1 MTNICAVIFRN
12 VLFLFSFLLLKPALA
27 EPAVVIKWNLINKS
41 LGITAKETTLVIVLG
56 EIRHQTGWEVFLEPN
71 LNPAISIKTNPKPAS
86 EALGLLLGSLRYTLK
101 TQSGRPS
108 RLSIF
113 RNSASAATN
122 PIAEAPAKPAKLE
135 GQIAVVLKNET
146 AAKNLAK
153 EFDAEL
159 IAYIKDAN
167 AARFRFG
174 SEHDLKRIRNLLAK
188 ADGVEFIDD
197 IFIYPRPAGPM
208 IARAGVLPISVNP
221 TNVDTK
227 GMLIIGLIDSAVQ
240 VDAMDKPRFILE
252 QKFVGNAYEPSID
265 SPTHGTSMA
274 SIILR
279 GLSNKDLGVKNSP
292 ARILPVDIYGPNP
305 TTTSFDVAQGI
316 ALAVE
321 GGAKIINLSLG
332 SAAPSTLVRQV
343 IQTHHNNGVLFIGA
357 AGNAPV
363 TSNEYPAAYPEVM
376 AVTAIRPDGKLTVY
390 ANRGNFVDVAERG
403 TQPVRFNN
411 RTYSTTGT
419 SGSTAYISGTAAA
432 LATLYKKKPH
442 EIREMII
449 KNRPFVLPKKEK
461 K

>member
-1 MTNICAVIFRN
+1 MIFRN
-12 VLFLFSFLLLKPALA
+12 VLFLFSFLLLKPASA
-27 EPAVVIKWNLINKS
+27 EPAVVIEWNLINKS

-122 PIAEAPAKPAKLE
+122 PIAEAPAKPAKRE

-146 AAKNLAK
+146 AANNLAK

-174 SEHDLKRIRNLLAK
+174 SEQDLKRIRNLLAK
-188 ADGVEFIDD
+188 ADGVELIDD

-252 QKFVGNAYEPSID
+252 QKFVGNAYEPGID

-321 GGAKIINLSLG
+321 GGAKIINLRLG

-343 IQTHHNNGVLFIGA
+343 IQAHHNNGVLFIGA

-376 AVTAIRPDGKLTVY
+376 AVTAISPDGELTDY

-419 SGSTAYISGTAAA
+419 SGSTAYISGMAAA
-432 LATLYKKKPH
+432 LATQHGKKAH

-449 KNRPFVLPKKEK
+449 KNRPFVPPKTDEK
-461 K
+461 

>member
-1 MTNICAVIFRN
+1 MTKIRAVIFRN

-41 LGITAKETTLVIVLG
+41 LGITAKKTTLVIVLG
-56 EIRHQTGWEVFLEPN
+56 EIRHQTGWEIFLEPN

-113 RNSASAATN
+113 RNSVSAATN

-135 GQIAVVLKNET
+135 GQLAVVLKNET

-153 EFDAEL
+153 KFGAEQ

-174 SEHDLKRIRNLLAK
+174 SEQDLKRIRNLLAK

-221 TNVDTK
+221 INVDTK

-252 QKFVGNAYEPSID
+252 QKFVGNAYEPGID

-343 IQTHHNNGVLFIGA
+343 IQAHHNNGVLFIGA

-419 SGSTAYISGTAAA
+419 SGSTAYISGMAAA
-432 LATLYKKKPH
+432 LATKHGKKPH

-449 KNRPFVLPKKEK
+449 KNRPFVLPKKEGE
-461 K
+461 

>member
-1 MTNICAVIFRN
+1 MRYWIAAI
-12 VLFLFSFLLLKPALA
+12 LLSFLVLAPALA
-27 EPAVVIKWNLINKS
+27 ESEVLIQWNSINKS
-41 LGITAKETTLVIVLG
+41 LGITAKETTLVRVLG
-56 EIRHQTGWEVFLEPN
+56 EIRHQTGWEVVLEPN
-71 LNPAISIKTNPKPAS
+71 LNPAVSMKTNPKPAS
-86 EALGLLLGSLRYTLK
+86 ETLSLLLGNLRYTLK
-101 TQSGRPS
+101 TQAGWPS
-108 RLSIF
+108 RLSVF
-113 RNSASAATN
+113 RNSESAATN
-122 PIAEAPAKPAKLE
+122 PIAEAPAKPTKLE
-135 GQIAVVLKNET
+135 GQIAVVAKSET
-146 AAKNLAK
+146 TAKRLAK

-159 IAYIKDAN
+159 IAFIKGAN

-174 SEHDLKRIRNLLAK
+174 SEQDLKRIRDALAK
-188 ADGVEFIDD
+188 ADGVDFIDD
-197 IFIYPRPAGPM
+197 IFTYPRPAGPM
-208 IARAGVLPISVNP
+208 IARVGVLPISVNP
-221 TNVDTK
+221 VNVDTK

-240 VDAMDKPRFILE
+240 VDAMDKPKFILE
-252 QKFVGNAYEPSID
+252 QKFVGDSYDPGTG

-292 ARILPVDIYGPNP
+292 ARILPVDIYGSNP

-316 ALAVE
+316 TLAVE
-321 GGAKIINLSLG
+321 GGAKIVNLSLG

-343 IQTHHNNGVLFIGA
+343 IQAHHNNGVLFIGA

-376 AVTAIRPDGKLTVY
+376 AVTAISPDGELTDY

-419 SGSTAYISGTAAA
+419 SGSTAYISGMAAA
-432 LATLYKKKPH
+432 LATKHGKKPH

-449 KNRPFVLPKKEK
+449 KNRPFVPLKKEDK
-461 K
+461 